1 MNKLLISVLTL
12 LIYSC
17 KTSVDRHKLDPDSQ
31 DVYNLALDRTTG
43 SDTFVRY
50 HLKIPP
56 IMPKLPDDKKVDSLE
71 RLQFLQWQDRLR
83 SILDTAELFVIV
95 NHKIDTLAKSD
106 ISNILETITSNKNN
120 LDYKMDRDT
129 SFNEALRELCNNKLS
144 FDTIDVTK
152 LKTRFNF
159 KIYSDRYF
167 PDDDVRRI
175 GKVRFS
181 KIAFSNQKDKAA
193 IYTSFICGR
202 LCGTGQ
208 ILFFKKVNGIWKY
221 VRTWEMWVS

>member
-1 MNKLLISVLTL
+1 MDKLLAVVLIP
-12 LIYSC
+12 LIFSC
-17 KTSVDRHKLDPDSQ
+17 KNSVDKQMLDQ
-31 DVYNLALDRTTG
+31 DTQEIYNLALDHTTG
-43 SDTFVRY
+43 SDTIFRY
-50 HLKIPP
+50 HWKIPP
-56 IMPKLPDDKKVDSLE
+56 MMPQLPNADKIVFLKWQDSLKT
-71 RLQFLQWQDRLR
+71 
-83 SILDTAELFVIV
+83 ILDTAELFVIA
-95 NHKIDTLAKSD
+95 NHKIETLTTSD
-106 ISNILETITSNKNN
+106 IANILETITSNKSN
-120 LDYKMDRDT
+120 LDYKMDGDT

-144 FDTIDVTK
+144 FDTIDITK

-175 GKVRFS
+175 GEVRFS
-181 KIAFSNQKDKAA
+181 KIAFSNQRNKAA

-208 ILFFKKVNGIWKY
+208 ILFFEKLNGIWKY